1 MAGTFHS
8 AGSYLPYGGWAR
20 RFQVVSVIS
29 LSCSAEWWYLL
40 SGRPATVE
48 ILVSLITNE
57 NDYQREQA
65 RAAEETGTRLGV
77 KVKVAFAKNDAVLQT
92 QQVLEAI
99 QASPMARPQG
109 IMVEPVGGMA
119 MPQVA
124 QAAVAARIPWV
135 VLNRDAAYLPEL
147 RKSSPVPVF
156 SVTADHQE
164 IGRIQGRQFAALL
177 PAGGSVL
184 YIQGPSDATAAQQRT
199 AGMMMAKPENIEVK
213 TLRARW
219 TEASAQ
225 QAVSS
230 WLQLSTS
237 RNAQI
242 HVIGCQNDLMALGAR
257 KAFQQLSNIDE
268 RDHWM
273 KVSFTGCD
281 GLPKGGQEWVRKG
294 LLAATVIIP
303 ANSKPAL
310 ELLVN
315 ALNTGAIPPERTVI
329 SAMPFPPRE

>member
-1 MAGTFHS
+1 VAGTFHS
-8 AGSYLPYGGWAR
+8 AGSYLPQAGWTR
-20 RFQVVSVIS
+20 RFQVVNVIS
-29 LSCSAEWWYLL
+29 LSCSAEWWYLQ
-40 SGRPATVE
+40 SGRPATVQ
-48 ILVSLITNE
+48 ILLSLITDE

-65 RAAEETGTRLGV
+65 RAAEEAALRLGV
-77 KVKVAFAKNDAVLQT
+77 NIRVVFAKNDAVLQT

-99 QASPMARPQG
+99 QAAPAARPQG
-109 IMVEPVGGMA
+109 IMVEPVGGTA

-135 VLNRDAAYLPEL
+135 LLNRDAAYLPEL

-156 SVTADHQE
+156 SVTADHEE

-184 YIQGPSDATAAQQRT
+184 YIQGPSDATAAQHRS
-199 AGMMMAKPENIEVK
+199 AGMLMTKPDNVEVK

-225 QAVSS
+225 QAVTS

-237 RNAQI
+237 RNAHFQ
-242 HVIGCQNDLMALGAR
+242 VIGCQNDLMALGAR
-257 KAFQQLSNIDE
+257 KAFQQLPNIDE
-268 RDHWM
+268 RERWM
-273 KVSFTGCD
+273 RLSFTGCD

-315 ALNTGAIPPERTVI
+315 TLNTGALPPERTVI
-329 SAMPFPPRE
+329 SAMPFPPLG